1 MLFVRL
7 KQCQVA
13 LNAGRLD
20 EAFELLR
27 SPDLRSHC
35 RGQGLLDRLGRALID
50 RGQTHLRAGQFEA
63 AAHDC
68 ERAARLGGNLPE
80 VMTLRTAVSD
90 AMAERRRAERQRNQL
105 AAAVRHHAD
114 QGQITL
120 GQQLLATAPDDEHF
134 RGIERE
140 LAARRATIQSV
151 ANNVGAAVNAG
162 DWEAALDQLTQVDRQ
177 VARHPEI
184 RELCGKLTGLV
195 VAATTKA
202 IESGN
207 LDAAG
212 GLLDR
217 HKHLPGHFLEA
228 DRLRET
234 LRQCREAARCV
245 ERADAA
251 GAERLLRS
259 LTGQWPRANWISE
272 ALKHVQQLRTSAD
285 AVLAGPLGASPAK
298 RANAVPEQLNPA
310 PAHVSG
316 GNDPI
321 NFMLHVDGAGGF
333 RVIGGQSIT
342 LGPLSLSRPVD
353 VAVIGDATVP
363 VVTITRSD
371 EDYFVQ
377 SQRPIE
383 VNDKPTTHALLA
395 SGDRIAVGPR
405 CRLRF
410 RRPNPASTSAVLD
423 VTAGRLARC
432 DARQVIL
439 FDREMILGPGP
450 AAHVRVDSLSGP
462 AVLQRQGGGLACR
475 AADPV
480 LIDGRPAGTE
490 AHIMPGVHV
499 NIGPIGV
506 ILVRE
511 GEVAT

>member
-7 KQCQVA
+7 KQCEVA

-27 SPDLRSHC
+27 SPDLRSHR
-35 RGQGLLDRLGRALID
+35 RGQELLDRLGRALVD
-50 RGQTHLRAGQFEA
+50 RARAHLNAAQFEA
-63 AAHDC
+63 AAQDC
-68 ERAARLGGNLPE
+68 ERAARLGGNLPDI
-80 VMTLRTAVSD
+80 VTLRTAISD
-90 AMAERRRAERQRNQL
+90 AMAERRRADQQRHQL
-105 AAAVRHHAD
+105 ANAVRHHIG
-114 QGQITL
+114 QGQLTV
-120 GQQLLATAPDDEHF
+120 GQQLLAAAPDDEHF

-140 LAARRATIQSV
+140 LSARRATIQSV
-151 ANNVGAAVNAG
+151 VKNVGAALDAG
-162 DWEAALDQLTQVDRQ
+162 NWEAALDQLAQVDRQ

-184 RELCGKLTGLV
+184 RELCGKLTARI
-195 VAATTKA
+195 VAEATKA
-202 IESGN
+202 IESGK

-212 GLLDR
+212 ALLDR
-217 HKHLPGHFLEA
+217 HKQLPGQFMDAE
-228 DRLRET
+228 RLRET

-259 LTGQWPRANWISE
+259 LAGQWPKASWISE
-272 ALKHVQQLRTSAD
+272 ALQHVQQLRTSAE
-285 AVLAGPLGASPAK
+285 AVLAGPLGASAAK
-298 RANAVPEQLNPA
+298 RANALPEQFNPA
-310 PAHVSG
+310 PEHVSD
-316 GNDPI
+316 GNDTI
-321 NFMLHVDGAGGF
+321 DCMLHIDGAGGF
-333 RVIGGQSIT
+333 RVIGGRSVT
-342 LGPLSLSRPVD
+342 LGPASSSRSVD
-353 VAVIGDATVP
+353 IAVIADATIP

-383 VNDKPTTHALLA
+383 VNDKPTAHALLA
-395 SGDRIAVGPR
+395 NGDRIAIGPR

-423 VTAGRLARC
+423 VTAGRLARS
-432 DARQVIL
+432 DVRQVIL

-462 AVLQRQGGGLACR
+462 AVLQRHSGGLACR

-490 AHIMPGVHV
+490 PLITPGAHVT
-499 NIGPIGV
+499 IGPLGL

-511 GEVAT
+511 GEVGK

>member
-13 LNAGRLD
+13 LDAGRLD
-20 EAFELLR
+20 EAYELLR
-27 SPDLRSHC
+27 SPDLRSH
-35 RGQGLLDRLGRALID
+35 RHGQDLVDRLSRALID
-50 RGQTHLRAGQFEA
+50 RGRTHLDAGQFEA

-68 ERAARLGGNLPE
+68 ERAARLGGNLPD
-80 VMTLRTAVSD
+80 VVTLRTAVSD
-90 AMAERRRAERQRNQL
+90 AMAERRRTEQQRHQL
-105 AAAVRHHAD
+105 AAAVRHHVG

-120 GQQLLATAPDDEHF
+120 GEQLLATAPEDEHF
-134 RGIERE
+134 RGLECE
-140 LAARRATIQSV
+140 LTARRATIQSV
-151 ANNVGAAVNAG
+151 ANNVGAALKAG
-162 DWEAALDQLTQVDRQ
+162 HWEAALDQLTQVDRQ

-184 RELCGKLTGLV
+184 RHLCRTLTGSI
-195 VAATTKA
+195 VAMASKA

-217 HKHLPGHFLEA
+217 HKQLPGHFLEA

-234 LRQCREAARCV
+234 LRQCREASRCV

-251 GAERLLRS
+251 GAERLLRG
-259 LTGQWPRANWISE
+259 LTGQWPKANWISE
-272 ALKHVQQLRTSAD
+272 AIKHVQQLRTSAD
-285 AVLAGPLGASPAK
+285 AILAGPLGA
-298 RANAVPEQLNPA
+298 NPA
-310 PAHVSG
+310 NRADALAEQANPPPVHGSDEA
-316 GNDPI
+316 DAI
-321 NFMLHVDGAGGF
+321 DFMLHVDGAGGF
-333 RVIGGQSIT
+333 RVIGKQTIT
-342 LGPLSLSRPVD
+342 LGPPSSSRHVD
-353 VAVIGDATVP
+353 VAIIGDATLP

-383 VNDKPTTHALLA
+383 VNDKPTTQALLA

-423 VTAGRLARC
+423 VMAGRLARS
-432 DARQVIL
+432 DVRQVIL
-439 FDREMILGPGP
+439 FNCEMILGPGP

-462 AVLQRQGGGLACR
+462 ATLQRHNGGLACR

-480 LIDGRPAGTE
+480 LIDGRPAGAE
-490 AHIMPGVHV
+490 PLIMPGVHV

-511 GEVAT
+511 GEVGT